1 MKTTNTSAPNTFA
14 RSPIDARAPLLAALA
29 ICLAA
34 AATTARAADV
44 SSDSVPMKTVAYG
57 DLNLAKP
64 QGVEQLY
71 RRIVGAA
78 QQVCGSLGGRSLEEK
93 QQFSI
98 CTRQSIAR
106 AVTAV
111 DQPALT
117 ALQAVKTGQPDGMAK
132 LAKR

>member
-1 MKTTNTSAPNTFA
+1 MTMKKTNTSAD
-14 RSPIDARAPLLAALA
+14 SCVEVRAPLLAALA
-29 ICLAA
+29 AICFAV
-34 AATTARAADV
+34 ATTSVRAADV
-44 SSDSVPMKTVAYG
+44 SADSVPMKTVTYG
-57 DLNLAKP
+57 DLNLANH

-78 QQVCGSLGGRSLEEK
+78 QQVCNALNGRSLQEK

-106 AVTAV
+106 AVVAV

-117 ALQAVKTGQPDGMAK
+117 ALQATKIGQPDGAAK
-132 LAKR
+132 LARR